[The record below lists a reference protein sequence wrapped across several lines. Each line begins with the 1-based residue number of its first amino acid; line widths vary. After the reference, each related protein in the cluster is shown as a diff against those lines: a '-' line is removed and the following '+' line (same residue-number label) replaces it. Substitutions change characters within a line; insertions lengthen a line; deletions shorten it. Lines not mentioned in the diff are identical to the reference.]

1 MSEIAPGRAQ
11 EMYHVGIREFGNVLL
26 WEDQA
31 KGDII
36 LNAVLGGNVLLVGE
50 PGGGKSTLARASH
63 LIIDGINDWDLAKIP
78 PEADLT
84 PREVVG
90 GRIEMDKKIAGPEGD
105 TNETTSTEIPSL
117 IKPWSK
123 VIFGDEVNRVNP
135 AVLNALLSAYEER
148 IIYNNTSQEVALHGL
163 EYAISTMNPAE
174 NRAGVF
180 PLTAALASRMG
191 MGIILGNET
200 PEVAREIR
208 RHQRNGW
215 KSHPQDVR
223 PVMNLDDLH
232 AMRKGAHGVSF
243 PENLDDLADDY
254 ITRLNGA
261 LRDGEDGKPQI
272 KESHQRMNGQMI
284 DIAKASAYLGGKE
297 RIDEQDL
304 NRAIRLI
311 ATARLGALS
320 PDAYRQLDGL
330 LEYVFAR

>member
-11 EMYHVGIREFGNVLL
+11 EIYHEGIREFGNVLL

-31 KGDII
+31 KGDLI
-36 LNAVLGGNVLLVGE
+36 LNAVLGGNILLVGE

-90 GRIEMDKKIAGPEGD
+90 GRIDMDKKVGD
-105 TNETTSTEIPSL
+105 VIETTSTEIPSL

-135 AVLNALLSAYEER
+135 AVLNSLLSAYEER

-191 MGIILGNET
+191 MGIILGNER
-200 PEVAREIR
+200 PEIAREIR

-223 PVMNLDDLH
+223 PVMNLDELH
-232 AMRKGAHGVSF
+232 SMRGGVQGVSF
-243 PENLDDLADDY
+243 PENLDDVADGI

-261 LRDGEDGKPQI
+261 LRDGQDGKPQI
-272 KESHQRMNGQMI
+272 KESLQRMNGQMI

-297 RIDEQDL
+297 RIDEEDL
-304 NRAIRLI
+304 NRAARLI

-330 LEYVFAR
+330 LEFVFAR